1 MGDDYGRA
9 SLGLMMTS
17 GTPTRPSPSLRRPA
31 NSDALR
37 ALLDELGLKPKGIVR
52 FALISRWAAKHVW
65 RVNVNGRPWA
75 YIRYLLGSA
84 KVFPDR
90 WRHMQSALLLYEA
103 GVGPRVMGLQAES
116 EALQGRPVLVE
127 AAMKPTRREELARRA
142 REAVQ
147 LIARLH
153 TDAALVEALSMYRT
167 ASDEQGMTPLGAF
180 LRETQERWFEGVTER
195 WLEVGLGEI
204 TRVTPVVS
212 DLIGRLERS
221 RGMLQPFDIVTP
233 THNDLNAGN
242 FMLNGHGEL
251 RMIDFETLSLN
262 NPIADIGLFLIWH
275 TPPEQHFGLLQ
286 DYPLGEPR
294 AVLQHTQVW
303 APLRYLNISAHWA
316 ARLTRTTTRET
327 WNEAAENAIEWLWNA
342 CELVYGKHMPR
353 GTEVLLHRLCARLQR
368 KNRRFDAGS
377 GN

>member
-1 MGDDYGRA
+1 MV
-9 SLGLMMTS
+9 S
-17 GTPTRPSPSLRRPA
+17 GTPTRSSSSQRQPASSDSLRE
-31 NSDALR
+31 
-37 ALLDELGLKPKGIVR
+37 LLLEFGLKPKGIVR

-84 KVFPDR
+84 KAFPDR

-103 GVGPRVMGLQAES
+103 DVGPRVLGLAAES
-116 EALQGRPVLVE
+116 VALQGRPVLIE
-127 AAMKPTRREELARRA
+127 AAMRPIKRGELAKKA

-153 TDAALVEALSMYRT
+153 TDAALNEALSMYRT
-167 ASDEQGMTPLGAF
+167 ALDEQGMSPLGAF
-180 LRETQERWFEGVTER
+180 LQETQERWFVAVTQR

-212 DLIGRLERS
+212 DVIGWLERARETLPS
-221 RGMLQPFDIVTP
+221 FDIVTP

-242 FMLNGHGEL
+242 FMLNGRGEL

-262 NPIADIGLFLIWH
+262 NPVADIGIFLIWH
-275 TPPEQHFGLLQ
+275 VAPERYYALLQ
-286 DYPLGEPR
+286 DYPLGEPETI
-294 AVLQHTQVW
+294 LQHTQVW

-316 ARLTRTTTRET
+316 ARLTRAGTREV
-327 WNEAAENAIEWLWNA
+327 WDEAAENTIEWLWNA
-342 CELVYGKHMPR
+342 CEMVYGNHMPR
-353 GTEVLLHRLCARLQR
+353 GTEVLLRRICARLQR
-368 KNRRFDAGS
+368 KNRRFGAGPE
-377 GN
+377 N